1 MINGHDGSNL
11 RTMDDG
17 TPLLRP
23 GVCENHGASRST
35 IHSAPVPVPVPAG
48 SAGPPILR

>member
-1 MINGHDGSNL
+1 MINGHGEATCGPVN
-11 RTMDDG
+11 DG
-17 TPLLRP
+17 TPLVRP

-35 IHSAPVPVPVPAG
+35 IHSPAPAPVPSG